1 VDGQRHSKTG
11 QEWHR
16 RKRCDQQL
24 TERATVNDVADSRM
38 KHGWRQCQARQ
49 DDAVLN
55 LERGERRSGDQ
66 QQQPDGKTKKI

>member
-1 VDGQRHSKTG
+1 
-11 QEWHR
+11 
-16 RKRCDQQL
+16 
-24 TERATVNDVADSRM
+24 M

-66 QQQPDGKTKKI
+66 QQQPDGKTIKSKLQLYLINKQHR